1 MALEWAISH
10 PDQLVVAAAKG
21 DVSPSEIENYL
32 HALTLEG
39 CMPYAKLFIADSA
52 SMLSDD
58 NLKTL
63 GGIIERYALTGRIGP
78 VAIVVTTDEA
88 YRQAVV
94 FASAARAERPL
105 RVFREQREAAV
116 WLAGV
121 REGEPMDDEA
131 RSEGD
136 KGSDQHRP
144 S

>member
-1 MALEWAISH
+1 
-10 PDQLVVAAAKG
+10 
-21 DVSPSEIENYL
+21 
-32 HALTLEG
+32 
-39 CMPYAKLFIADSA
+39 MPYAKLFIADSA

-63 GGIIERYALTGRIGP
+63 GGIIKRYALTGRIGP

-105 RVFREQREAAV
+105 RIFREQREAAT

-121 REGEPMDDEA
+121 REGEPTGDEA
-131 RSEGD
+131 RSEGS
-136 KGSDQHRP
+136 KGSDQHGP